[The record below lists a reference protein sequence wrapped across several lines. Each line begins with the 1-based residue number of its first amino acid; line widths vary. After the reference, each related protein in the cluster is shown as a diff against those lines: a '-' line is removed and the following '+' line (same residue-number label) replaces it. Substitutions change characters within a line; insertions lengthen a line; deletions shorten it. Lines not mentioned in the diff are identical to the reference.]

1 MFSQQSKAERYAT
14 PGILGRV
21 TQAISHVIQA
31 GDHAV
36 SRAGEQVREAM
47 GHPLKPF
54 PVAHVA
60 GGAYPVPVGQPL
72 SAQETLMM
80 REEYLPLGIAGLP
93 PATLQN
99 AHRFLTLLPTSLP
112 MPETRRQGAG
122 KVALE
127 WCGCEA
133 RRFSVVI
140 GPDGMLIYSARLGP
154 KGRLD
159 GAEPITNQLSPIVKH
174 VIRQLQA
181 A

>member
-1 MFSQQSKAERYAT
+1 MYSPQRKTASSA
-14 PGILGRV
+14 PGIMGRF
-21 TQAISHVIQA
+21 TQVISSVLHA
-31 GDHAV
+31 GDSAV
-36 SRAGEQVREAM
+36 ARAGEQVREVM

-54 PVAHVA
+54 PLAHVA
-60 GGAYPVPVGQPL
+60 GGTYPGTSGQPL
-72 SAQETLMM
+72 SEQETQMM
-80 REEYLPLGIAGLP
+80 REQYLPLGIAGLP
-93 PATLQN
+93 PETLQN
-99 AHRFLTLLPTSLP
+99 AHRFLTLLPTWLP

-122 KVALE
+122 QVALE